1 MPPQR
6 GVFSE
11 RGTVSKPYG
20 LLADLH
26 LHPWSMFSVAN
37 EHGVNS
43 RLVGLLWEIHRAAEA
58 VHKAGGDTLVF
69 AGDVFHVR
77 GSVAPTVLNA
87 TKDMLYRCHS
97 SFGTQFVI
105 IPGNHDL
112 EGKNSTRLGSAVTA
126 LEDSYVAV
134 RNETCIDPHLN
145 AALIPW
151 FESVTQLKEELERQ
165 APAEK
170 GAYDAIIHAPIDGVI
185 PGLPMHGLDPE
196 YLAQLGYRRIF
207 AGHYHNHKRMHPGVA
222 MGDPATDP
230 RYYGEVYSIGALAHH
245 TWSDVGTQAGF
256 LMVRPNEVQF
266 SASHLPQFLDLT
278 RLTEVEPDELPMLV
292 DKNYVRVRV
301 EASKIKDVEAA
312 RAELLKM
319 GAAGV
324 LVQAEPK
331 PAAEMARVGVATIK
345 SGASLE
351 VSVGDFIKS
360 MKDIDPAAVAT
371 EAMAVLG
378 SVKEEA

>member
-1 MPPQR
+1 
-6 GVFSE
+6 
-11 RGTVSKPYG
+11 VSKPFG

-26 LHPWSMFSVAN
+26 LHPWSSFSTTDEDGIN
-37 EHGVNS
+37 T
-43 RLVGLLWEIHRAAEA
+43 RLAGLLREIYRAAKTVKE
-58 VHKAGGDTLVF
+58 AGGDTLVF

-87 TKDMLYRCHS
+87 TKDTLYRCHS
-97 SFGTQFVI
+97 EFGTQFLI

-126 LEDSYVAV
+126 LEDSYVMV
-134 RNETCIDPHLN
+134 RNETHHDEGLG
-145 AALIPW
+145 AVLIPW
-151 FESVTQLKEELERQ
+151 FESVTQLKEELEKW
-165 APAEK
+165 APAVP
-170 GAYDAIIHAPIDGVI
+170 GSHDAIIHAPIDGVI
-185 PGLPMHGLDPE
+185 AGLPLHGLDPE
-196 YLAQLGYRRIF
+196 YLAGLGYRRVF
-207 AGHYHNHKRMHPGVA
+207 AGHYHNHKQMHPGVA
-222 MGDPATDP
+222 IGDPATDP
-230 RYYGEVYSIGALAHH
+230 RFYGEVYSIGALAHH
-245 TWSDVGTQAGF
+245 TWSDVGTSAGF
-256 LMVRPNEVQF
+256 LLVYPNEVRF

-278 RLTEVEPDELPMLV
+278 RLTEVDPSDVPLLV

-301 EASKIKDVEAA
+301 EASKVKEVEAA

-331 PAAEMARVGVATIK
+331 PPAETVRAGVATIK

-351 VSVGDFIKS
+351 VSVGEFIKS
-360 MKDIDPAAVAT
+360 IKDIDHAAVAA
-371 EAMAVLG
+371 EALAVLG